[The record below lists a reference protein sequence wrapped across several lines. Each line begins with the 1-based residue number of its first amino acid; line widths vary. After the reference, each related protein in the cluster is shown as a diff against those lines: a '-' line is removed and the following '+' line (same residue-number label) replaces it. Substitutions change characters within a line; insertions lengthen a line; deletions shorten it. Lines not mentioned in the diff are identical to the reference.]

1 MVINEWLLPVAQYFL
16 RNLMDWSL
24 RNSIHL
30 CGNHS
35 SHSAADWRHNM
46 LHSSKFF
53 FKPWITQNLVSRLSL
68 SSGMAVWQ
76 WWVSSLALVP
86 SYWLVRASCI
96 KLVLVEN
103 MQEPDVWAPEGS
115 SGYYRL
121 FFFGSFVAALGV
133 GANKVGHYLWA
144 SVQAMNNFF

>member
-1 MVINEWLLPVAQYFL
+1 MVFNEWAMSVAQCFL
-16 RNLMDWSL
+16 RNFIDGSL
-24 RNSIHL
+24 SFSIHL
-30 CGNHS
+30 SLYHP
-35 SHSAADWRHNM
+35 SHPVADWWHST
-46 LHSSKFF
+46 LHSWKLF
-53 FKPWITQNLVSRLSL
+53 FKPWMTQNLVSRLSL

-76 WWVSSLALVP
+76 WWVSSLVLVL

-103 MQEPDVWAPEGS
+103 MQEPDFWAPERS